1 MDFMDLKAIVK
12 PNIIDKYDHSL
23 VLNANSP
30 HSNLDLSSFEKVY
43 YLPYQP
49 TSENLV
55 IDFANCINV
64 KLPDGVD
71 LIKVVLSET
80 ATSYELGA
88 DLRLF
93 NNRIGIDFTY
103 YNQKTTDQILSL
115 PISLSTGYTHA
126 FINAGEIQNKGVELL
141 ISATIIDRSGF
152 IWNASFNYA
161 KNKNERLFK
170 DKKRP
175 KNTI

>member
-1 MDFMDLKAIVK
+1 MIRITKEFKFEMAHALYGYDGVCANLHGHSYRICVTIRGNVKNEPTHTKDGMVMDFMDLKAIVK

-80 ATSYELGA
+80 ATSYAEW
-88 DLRLF
+88 
-93 NNRIGIDFTY
+93 NRED
-103 YNQKTTDQILSL
+103 
-115 PISLSTGYTHA
+115 
-126 FINAGEIQNKGVELL
+126 V
-141 ISATIIDRSGF
+141 
-152 IWNASFNYA
+152 
-161 KNKNERLFK
+161 
-170 DKKRP
+170 
-175 KNTI
+175 